1 VRTFAL
7 KRLGA
12 GLIQLLAITFLACA
26 LFYLVADMTGAN
38 PAERVAGKAASPAAI
53 RRVAHELGTDRPLW
67 EQYGLFVWKLSHG
80 DFGYSYQQ
88 RRPVADIVFPAAKT
102 TASLV
107 AGAAVVW
114 LILATIV
121 GVAGGLRPRSVLD
134 KSLMV
139 LVLLGLAT
147 PVFWVAPMLSYFL
160 GYQPT
165 QGRLFGIPLPHP
177 TTIFPIDGYVN
188 LVDDPIGWAY
198 HLTLPWLAFSLGFA
212 AIYARMIRALV
223 IEQSGEDYV
232 RTARAKGASTAR
244 IVRRHIA
251 PNVSPV
257 IVTMLGLDV
266 GVALGGAFFV
276 ETVFGLPGLGFVGLT
291 SIQNLDYPLTVGVIT
306 FAAIAAVAANT
317 AADLAH
323 GALDPRVREK
333 GGE

>member
-1 VRTFAL
+1 MRTFAL

-12 GLIQLLAITFLACA
+12 GLVQLLAITFLAWA
-26 LFYLVADMTGAN
+26 LFYLVADVTGAN
-38 PAERVAGKAASPAAI
+38 PAERVAGKAASAAEI
-53 RRVAHELGTDRPLW
+53 KLVAHELGTDRPLW
-67 EQYGLFVWKLSHG
+67 EQYGLFVWKLGHG
-80 DFGYSYQQ
+80 DLGYSYQQ
-88 RRPVADIVFPAAKT
+88 RRPVSDIVLPAAKT

-107 AGAAVVW
+107 TGAAVIWVV
-114 LILATIV
+114 LAAIV
-121 GVAGGLRPRSVLD
+121 GVAGGLRPRSLLD
-134 KSLMV
+134 RSLMV
-139 LVLLGLAT
+139 LILLGIAT

-165 QGRLFGIPLPHP
+165 QGSVLGIPLPHP

-188 LVDDPIGWAY
+188 LTDDPIGWAY
-198 HLTLPWLAFSLGFA
+198 HLTLPWLAFALSFA
-212 AIYARMIRALV
+212 AVYARMIRALV
-223 IEQSGEDYV
+223 IEQVGEDYI
-232 RTARAKGASTAR
+232 RTARAKGASMSR

-251 PNVSPV
+251 PNVAPI

-291 SIQNLDYPLTVGVIT
+291 SIQQLDYPLTVGTIT
-306 FAAIAAVAANT
+306 FAAIAAVTANT

-333 GGE
+333 GGG